1 MHWWPICAVIIQKRA
16 VMNWI
21 LCSDEFFHC
30 SVGKIWILTFSEKTN
45 ERSLPFPMKVC
56 LTPPSTVAGNFT
68 HFIKLK
74 SPLYSFFQQNFGNN
88 ISTIQ
93 TSLRRKVRLLSNQS
107 FEEKWTWNKYTEIG
121 SKEENHILWNS
132 WVQNCLGI
140 RRNKYIHSVQ
150 STGHTY
156 KKFPREHAPEPP

>member
-1 MHWWPICAVIIQKRA
+1 MQWLFKNVQWWIEYCA
-16 VMNWI
+16 VMNSFTVQ
-21 LCSDEFFHC
+21 LEKFEFLRFQ
-30 SVGKIWILTFSEKTN
+30 KKTN

-93 TSLRRKVRLLSNQS
+93 TSLRRKMRLLSNQS

-150 STGHTY
+150 SRGHTY
-156 KKFPREHAPEPP
+156 KKFPREHAHETP